1 MQAVIEAGR
10 TIRERH
16 NRPLK
21 QPLRKVTV
29 VHSDKEF
36 LEDITGRG
44 GGVGG
49 WLGGFRVL
57 QQQRNSWMAVY
68 ELPGPQPAH
77 SAMYLLLALCI
88 LYYSSRAWC

>member
-1 MQAVIEAGR
+1 LQAHAGDERIQASVSRMQAVIEAGR

-36 LEDITGRG
+36 LEDITG
-44 GGVGG
+44 V
-49 WLGGFRVL
+49 V
-57 QQQRNSWMAVY
+57 VV
-68 ELPGPQPAH
+68 EV
-77 SAMYLLLALCI
+77 
-88 LYYSSRAWC
+88 